1 MVGEATD
8 GPDGVA
14 KAIELK
20 PDVILMDISMP
31 GMNGID
37 ATRQLKHEMP
47 EARVVILT
55 IYEMEEYRQAA
66 IDSGADGYVL
76 KKSIVDELAPAIRRA
91 AGHPECSAKGTGG
104 GQCGAPVGAP

>member
-66 IDSGADGYVL
+66 IDSGADGYVA
-76 KKSIVDELAPAIRRA
+76 KKSMVEELVPAIRRA
-91 AGHPECSAKGTGG
+91 AGTVLPDS
-104 GQCGAPVGAP
+104 